1 MLYAWHCG
9 RHSCE
14 FETILTLVL
23 GLKKLILSPKL
34 GETRNKLK
42 TILLVSVQKK
52 KKKSGE
58 LRAIKKHLQ
67 D

>member
-1 MLYAWHCG
+1 M
-9 RHSCE
+9 
-14 FETILTLVL
+14 

-42 TILLVSVQKK
+42 TILLVSVPPQ